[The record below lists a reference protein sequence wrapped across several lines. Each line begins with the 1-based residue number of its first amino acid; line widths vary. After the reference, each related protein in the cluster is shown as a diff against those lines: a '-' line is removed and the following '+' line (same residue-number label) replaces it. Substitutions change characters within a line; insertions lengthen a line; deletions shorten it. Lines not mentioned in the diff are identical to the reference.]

1 MVMISKTRMAH
12 FDFDCENDE
21 MMIVVLFVVM
31 IRTPGVERDV
41 LMMSNMRM
49 IKVLKMIIVM
59 AMMMPSKALGL

>member
-1 MVMISKTRMAH
+1 MILIVK
-12 FDFDCENDE
+12 

-31 IRTPGVERDV
+31 IRIPGVERDV

>member
-1 MVMISKTRMAH
+1 MLMNSKTRM
-12 FDFDCENDE
+12 DFIAKI
-21 MMIVVLFVVM
+21 MIVVLFLVM
-31 IRTPGVERDV
+31 IRIPGVERDV

>member
-1 MVMISKTRMAH
+1 MLMNSMTRMA
-12 FDFDCENDE
+12 FIAKI
-21 MMIVVLFVVM
+21 MIVVLFLVM
-31 IRTPGVERDV
+31 IRIPGVERDV

>member
-1 MVMISKTRMAH
+1 MLMNSKTRM
-12 FDFDCENDE
+12 DFIAKI
-21 MMIVVLFVVM
+21 MIVVLFLVM
-31 IRTPGVERDV
+31 IRIPGVEREV